1 LIVRKKRRK
10 IALLVAI
17 EGIDQS
23 GKETQSRLLAN
34 RLREE
39 GRSVD
44 VMDFPDYTTGIGR
57 YLREYLHG
65 KTRMDPHAVH
75 LLYAANKWESLCKLD
90 REIRNVDV
98 LIMNRYR
105 ASNLAYGVAHGL
117 PIEWL
122 SALEHGLPEPDVVL
136 VLDVS
141 PRLSFERKKQDRD
154 VHENERAYLV
164 KVRRVYLHLAKR
176 SGWIVINGARD
187 REDVHAAIWRNVSRL
202 LK

>member
-1 LIVRKKRRK
+1 
-10 IALLVAI
+10 VAI

-34 RLREE
+34 RIRGE
-39 GRSVD
+39 GHSVD

-57 YLREYLHG
+57 HLREYLHG
-65 KTRMDPHAVH
+65 KTRMDLHAVH

-90 REIRNVDV
+90 RKIRNVDV
-98 LIMNRYR
+98 LILNRYR

-117 PIEWL
+117 PIQWL

-141 PRLSFERKKQDRD
+141 PRVSFERKAQNRD
-154 VHENERAYLV
+154 IHEKKGGYLLEV
-164 KVRRVYLHLAKR
+164 GRVYLHLAKR
-176 SGWIVINGARD
+176 SGWIVINGGQD
-187 REDVHAAIWRNVSRL
+187 RGAVHAAIWRNVSRL

>member
-1 LIVRKKRRK
+1 M
-10 IALLVAI
+10 AI

-34 RLREE
+34 RIRGE
-39 GRSVD
+39 GHSVD

-57 YLREYLHG
+57 HLREYLHG
-65 KTRMDPHAVH
+65 KTRMDLHAVH

-90 REIRNVDV
+90 RKIRNVDV
-98 LIMNRYR
+98 LILNRYR

-117 PIEWL
+117 PIQWL

-141 PRLSFERKKQDRD
+141 PRVSFERKAQNRD
-154 VHENERAYLV
+154 IHEKKGGYLLEV
-164 KVRRVYLHLAKR
+164 GRVYLHLAKR
-176 SGWIVINGARD
+176 SGWIVINGGQD
-187 REDVHAAIWRNVSRL
+187 RGAVHAAIWRNVSRL